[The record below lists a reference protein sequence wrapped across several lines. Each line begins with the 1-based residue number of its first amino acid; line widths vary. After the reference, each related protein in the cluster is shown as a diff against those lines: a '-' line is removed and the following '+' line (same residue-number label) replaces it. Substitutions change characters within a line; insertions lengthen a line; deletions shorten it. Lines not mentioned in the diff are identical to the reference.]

1 MIDYSL
7 FRPVKVCGIGCI
19 IFTIFGLIFFY
30 NTLTNPE
37 TGQDIKYFITI
48 ISAWHLFT
56 GLGILMQKM
65 WGYYLMK
72 FYLYVMCLAVPIGTY
87 YALRG
92 LRYLKENEIKKFFDK
107 SISI

>member
-7 FRPVKVCGIGCI
+7 FRPVKVCGIGFI
-19 IFTIFGLIFFY
+19 VFTILSLVFFY

-37 TGQDIKYFITI
+37 TSQGTKYFII
-48 ISAWHLFT
+48 IICIWHLFT

-72 FYLYVMCLAVPIGTY
+72 FYLYVMCIGVPICTY
-87 YALRG
+87 FALKG
-92 LRYLKENEIKKFFDK
+92 LRYLRENEIKKFFDK